1 MNHSTSS
8 QDRRG
13 RWQFL
18 LILALF
24 VVPLLSAVAWYALA
38 PGVAPAPAVH
48 GTLIHPAQ
56 PLEAFEIDPPAE
68 GDEAFTLD
76 DLRGRWTLLHV
87 IDGDCDAACGER
99 LYYTRQIRTALGRDR
114 QRVQRVALAASGART
129 TGLAPLLSQ
138 HPQLRVVDAAG
149 NNALR
154 RQLPADLDAATVLL
168 IDPLGNLMLRFG
180 PQVRPDGV
188 LEDLEKLL
196 KLSQVG

>member
-8 QDRRG
+8 RDRRG

-24 VVPLLSAVAWYALA
+24 VVPLLGAVAWYALA
-38 PGVAPAPAVH
+38 PGAVPAPAVH

-56 PLEAFEIDPPAE
+56 PLEAFELAITED
-68 GDEAFTLD
+68 GDEAFALD

-87 IDGDCDAACGER
+87 IDRDCTATCGER
-99 LYYTRQIRTALGRDR
+99 LYYTRQIRAALGRDR
-114 QRVQRVALAASGART
+114 QRVQRVVLAPAGERT
-129 TGLAPLLSQ
+129 PGLAPLLAE
-138 HPQLRVVDAAG
+138 HPQLRVVRAAVRG
-149 NNALR
+149 PLQ

-168 IDPLGNLMLRFG
+168 IDPLGNLMMRFD
-180 PQVRPDGV
+180 PNVEPDGI